1 VNARSTLTPPDTEIA
16 DPKIIDPSDLDH
28 RVSKAIDRLL
38 EKDDYLLRH
47 DANERSIT
55 HRLACYLQE
64 EFPEYDVD
72 CEYNKDCDSKN
83 NIKMLNTNR
92 RKNGRVF
99 PDIIVHKRGTNSKN
113 LLVIEAKKTNG
124 DHGNSNSD
132 REKLYGYLTEYEYK
146 YALFLKFRTGDVN
159 VGLEECVWMCK
170 CRHSLRKDT
179 ETRS

>member
-1 VNARSTLTPPDTEIA
+1 MDARSTLGPPDKEVPP
-16 DPKIIDPSDLDH
+16 PKIIDPCDLDH

-64 EFPEYDVD
+64 KFPEYDVD
-72 CEYNKDCDSKN
+72 CEYNKDCESEDG
-83 NIKMLNTNR
+83 IKKLSTER
-92 RKNGRVF
+92 RKNGSVY

-124 DHGNSNSD
+124 GNGNSD
-132 REKLYGYLTEYEYK
+132 RKKLLGYLTKYKYK
-146 YALFLKFRTGDVN
+146 YALFLKFKTGDGN
-159 VGLEECVWMCK
+159 ADLEECVWMRK
-170 CRHSLRKDT
+170 CRHSLRKDA
-179 ETRS
+179 ETQS